1 MLMWRPEFTPKWMVV
16 LNQRNE
22 AATRLPSRRRSGESA
37 RKASSQGT
45 AASPVQV
52 GVKLQLDL
60 PVGSRIGPGKIQLLE
75 LIETQGS
82 LSRAAES
89 MGLSY
94 RRAWQFVQHVNAA
107 FDQPAIATPENRHG
121 GAPARLTEFGKELIR
136 RYRRLEELT
145 AAHGDEDLHWLAR
158 HQRQK

>member
-1 MLMWRPEFTPKWMVV
+1 MLVWRPEFTPKWMVI

-22 AATRLPSRRRSGESA
+22 AVARLPSRRRRGGGA
-37 RKASSQGT
+37 RNAIGQGT
-45 AASPVQV
+45 AASPFHV

-60 PVGSRIGPGKIQLLE
+60 PVGSRIGPGKIRLLE

-82 LSRAAES
+82 LSRAAKS
-89 MGLSY
+89 MGISY
-94 RRAWQFVQHVNAA
+94 RRAWQFVQHINAA
-107 FDQPAIATPENRHG
+107 FDQTAIATPGHGHG

-136 RYRRLEELT
+136 RYRRLESLT
-145 AAHGDEDLHWLAR
+145 AAQGDEDLNWLAR